1 VAVEMKAPKR
11 TLAFYNRLGIWVALL
26 FISLG
31 LSMQSLQVN
40 MFAQASLDK
49 EYAQA
54 MAQQMAHSLRTKLA
68 ETQMQ
73 QKNAARH
80 ANTIA
85 YLDSPNPGWK
95 RTLRSLITG
104 SEQIFILDNLSALG
118 LQDRLGYAVQEL
130 ATSTLKGKEFPL
142 EAVQRN
148 GEIHFYL
155 ATPIK
160 GYANNIKGI
169 LLIEYGADW
178 LDQLHSGA
186 AAKHGLISTRQV
198 LRDDPSKGLQV
209 FEIGKRSDTRLT
221 VVTESINDYWFLTFI
236 PADTRPQLATTT
248 IVTPWAL
255 ALLATLITLFI
266 ITWLQKREIDNN
278 RLMLFNYVRHLY
290 RQGENDWPKF
300 SIKIFHDLAK
310 AMEHLANSK
319 SIVQVK
325 SGDAKTA
332 TEREKQQIDLTPSIA
347 KTASSH
353 SLESHSPTNH
363 NPVKHSPTSYNNSP
377 IPQAIVEEVE
387 HASADVEPDIFRTYD
402 IRGTVDSDLNAEVAE
417 QIGLALGSELHV
429 RGEKI
434 IILGW
439 DGRLSSPELAHA
451 LQKGLLAS
459 GINVISIG
467 AVATGM
473 LYYACH
479 ELDTNNGVMITGSH
493 NSANINGFKIVINN
507 QALAKEQL
515 MALYHRIQRQDFH
528 TGQGQVEEKEIANAY
543 LDRIQGD
550 IQLSR
555 PLKVVLDAANGIAG
569 PIGLQLLKAMG
580 LDVIPLFCDVDGNFP
595 NHQPDPSNP
604 NNLVALQNAVKEQQA
619 DIGIA
624 FDGDGDRIGIVDDQ
638 GAIILPDR
646 ILMLLAKDIIS
657 RQPGCDVVFD
667 IKSSRRLNHLI
678 SQFGGRPTMWKT
690 GHSLMKAKMEELDAV
705 LGGELSGH
713 IYFRDRWYG
722 FDDSLYVSARLLELL
737 SHQLEPVSKLFSE
750 FPDDVSTPE
759 IVIDSTDQRKLEIIQ
774 QLAAEPSLQE
784 GARVSTID
792 GIRSDFNDGWGLIR
806 ASNTSPRLTLRFAG
820 DNQEALERITQLYK
834 VALTQHAPELALP
847 F

>member
-1 VAVEMKAPKR
+1 MEMKEPKR

-40 MFAQASLDK
+40 IFAQASLDK

-54 MAQQMAHSLRTKLA
+54 MAQQMAHSLRIKLA

-80 ANTIA
+80 ANTLS
-85 YLDSPNPGWK
+85 YLDHPDASWK
-95 RTLRSLITG
+95 RTLKSLITG

-118 LQDRLGYAVQEL
+118 LQDKLGYAVQEL
-130 ATSTLKGKEFPL
+130 ATNTLRGKEFPL

-148 GEIHFYL
+148 GAIHFYL

-160 GYANNIKGI
+160 DYSNVIKGI

-178 LDQLHSGA
+178 LDQLRSGA

-198 LRDDPSKGLQV
+198 LRDNPSKGLQV
-209 FEIGKRSDTRLT
+209 FEVGKKSSSQLT

-236 PADTRPQLATTT
+236 PADTRPQLAATT
-248 IVTPWAL
+248 IVMPWIF
-255 ALLATLITLFI
+255 ALLATLIALFI
-266 ITWLQKREIDNN
+266 IIWLQKRDVDHNQ
-278 RLMLFNYVRHLY
+278 LMLFNYVRKLY
-290 RQGENDWPKF
+290 RKGENNPPKF
-300 SIKIFHDLAK
+300 NIKIFHDLAK
-310 AMEHLANSK
+310 TMEHLANSK
-319 SIVQVK
+319 SIIQVNK
-325 SGDAKTA
+325 GSPESIPAN
-332 TEREKQQIDLTPSIA
+332 REKQQVELNQIA
-347 KTASSH
+347 TKS
-353 SLESHSPTNH
+353 
-363 NPVKHSPTSYNNSP
+363 VTSNSP
-377 IPQAIVEEVE
+377 MNHSSTSIPQVTVEEVE
-387 HASADVEPDIFRTYD
+387 HDKVNVVQSIFRAYD
-402 IRGTVDSDLNAEVAE
+402 IRGTIGTDLNADVAE
-417 QIGLALGSELHV
+417 QIGLSLGSELQV
-429 RGEKI
+429 RNERS

-439 DGRLSSPELAHA
+439 DGRLSSPELAQA

-459 GINVISIG
+459 GINVINIG
-467 AVATGM
+467 AVTTGM

-479 ELDTNNGVMITGSH
+479 ELESHNGVIITGSH
-493 NSANINGFKIVINN
+493 NSTSVNGFKIVIGRKT
-507 QALAKEQL
+507 LTKEQL

-528 TGQGQVEEKEIANAY
+528 SGQGQVEEKNLANDY

-555 PLKVVLDAANGIAG
+555 PLKVVLDAGNGIAG
-569 PIGLQLLKAMG
+569 PIGLQLLKTMG
-580 LDVIPLFCDVDGNFP
+580 LDVVPLFCEVDGNFP
-595 NHQPDPSNP
+595 NHNPDPCDS

-624 FDGDGDRIGIVDDQ
+624 YDGDGDRIGIVDEK
-638 GAIILPDR
+638 GNIILPDR
-646 ILMLLAKDIIS
+646 ILMFLAKDIIS
-657 RQPGCDVVFD
+657 RQPGCDVIYDV
-667 IKSSRRLNHLI
+667 KSSRRLNQFI

-690 GHSLMKAKMEELDAV
+690 GHSLMKAKMEELDAA

-737 SHQLEPVSKLFSE
+737 SHQFESVSTIFSE

-759 IVIDSTDQRKLEIIQ
+759 ITIHSDDQRKFAIIH
-774 QLAAEPSLQE
+774 QLATEVSLQQ
-784 GARVSTID
+784 GARVSNID
-792 GIRSDFNDGWGLIR
+792 GIRSDFTDGWGLVR
-806 ASNTSPRLTLRFAG
+806 ASNTSPKLTLRFAG
-820 DNQEALERITQLYK
+820 DNEEALERIKLLYK
-834 VALTQHAPELALP
+834 EALSRHAPELELP